1 MRPAHILAGLSTLV
15 LTITSGCSILAPT
28 SDPRPIVR
36 GPLPVTTNG
45 AISSTFLSFRP
56 RGASTTAPGSLD
68 LSVMSEYSSLFE
80 NGTGDNSTVV
90 IDAEL
95 WRTGIT
101 ARTGL
106 SARTDLEVELPIVY
120 ASGGFADDLI
130 EGWHSLLG
138 LPDGGRDTRP
148 NNEFAVHVDHNG
160 ERAYELQDDELGL
173 GDIPIT
179 VTQRILDEA
188 DAGIALALRAGLE
201 LPTGSESKGFGN
213 GGFDWGGGLL
223 AESTLGRF
231 TFTGAAYHVITAA
244 SSGFDHAG
252 VDALD
257 QTTVHGGLE
266 FRWNDQA
273 SVDLGLR
280 WSTPV
285 THDID
290 IMEIDGDVLDLD
302 VGWVEDIGTSRLT
315 LGFTED
321 LIAESGP
328 DLTVFLGWSHSF

>member
-1 MRPAHILAGLSTLV
+1 MRSAAAFLCLLV
-15 LTITSGCSILAPT
+15 VASGCSVLAPT
-28 SDPRPIVR
+28 SDPRRTVR

-45 AISSTFLSFRP
+45 AINDTFLQFRP
-56 RGASTTAPGSLD
+56 RRAATTATGAVD
-68 LSVMSEYSSLFE
+68 VSVMSEYSSLFV

-95 WRTGIT
+95 WRTGIA

-106 SARTDLEVELPIVY
+106 SPSTDLEIEVPIVY

-130 EGWHSLLG
+130 DGWHSLLG
-138 LPDGGRDTRP
+138 LPDGGRDKRP
-148 NNEFAVHVDHNG
+148 SNEFAVHVDRGG
-160 ERAYELQDDELGL
+160 ERAYELADNEVGL
-173 GDIPIT
+173 GDVPLI

-188 DAGIALALRAGLE
+188 EHGVGVSLRAGVE

-213 GGFDWGGGLL
+213 GGIDWGGGVL

-231 TFTGAAYHVITAA
+231 TLTGGAYHVITA
-244 SSGFDHAG
+244 SSDGFDRAG
-252 VDALD
+252 IDALD
-257 QTTVHGGLE
+257 QTEVHGGVE
-266 FRWNDQA
+266 MRWNDSA
-273 SVDLGLR
+273 SLDLGLR

-285 THDID
+285 TRDIH

-302 VGWVEDIGTSRLT
+302 VGWIEDFSNGSRLT

-328 DLTVFLGWSHSF
+328 DLTVFLGWSHGF

>member
-1 MRPAHILAGLSTLV
+1 MRPALFFAALLAGTCS
-15 LTITSGCSILAPT
+15 CSILAPT
-28 SDPRPIVR
+28 SDPRPVVR

-56 RGASTTAPGSLD
+56 RGTTTTAPGSVD
-68 LSVMSEYSSLFE
+68 LSVTSEYSSLFE

-95 WRTGIT
+95 WRTGIS

-106 SARTDLEVELPIVY
+106 SPSTDLDVELPILY

-148 NNEFAVHVDHNG
+148 NNDFEVRVDRNG
-160 ERAYELQDDELGL
+160 ERGYDLADNELGI
-173 GDIPIT
+173 GDIPL
-179 VTQRILDEA
+179 VLTQRIVDEA
-188 DAGIALALRAGLE
+188 DAGVGVALRAGVE

-213 GGFDWGGGLL
+213 GGIDWGGGLL
-223 AESTLGRF
+223 CESSVGRF
-231 TFTGAAYHVITAA
+231 TFTGAAYHVITAS
-244 SSGFDHAG
+244 SSGFDRAG
-252 VDALD
+252 IDALD
-257 QTTVHGGLE
+257 QTAIHGGCE
-266 FRWNDQA
+266 FRWNDAA
-273 SVDLGLR
+273 SLDLGLR
-280 WSTPV
+280 WNTPV
-285 THDID
+285 TRDIH
-290 IMEIDGDVLDLD
+290 IMEIDGEVLDLD
-302 VGWVEDIGTSRLT
+302 VGWVEDLHDGSRLT

-328 DLTVFLGWSHSF
+328 DLTVFLGWSHAF

>member
-1 MRPAHILAGLSTLV
+1 MRPIAAIFPV
-15 LTITSGCSILAPT
+15 LLFASGCSILAPT

-56 RGASTTAPGSLD
+56 RSTSTTAPGSVD

-106 SARTDLEVELPIVY
+106 SPRTDLEVELPIVY

-148 NNEFAVHVDHNG
+148 NNEFAVHV
-160 ERAYELQDDELGL
+160 
-173 GDIPIT
+173 
-179 VTQRILDEA
+179 
-188 DAGIALALRAGLE
+188 
-201 LPTGSESKGFGN
+201 
-213 GGFDWGGGLL
+213 
-223 AESTLGRF
+223 
-231 TFTGAAYHVITAA
+231 
-244 SSGFDHAG
+244 
-252 VDALD
+252 
-257 QTTVHGGLE
+257 
-266 FRWNDQA
+266 
-273 SVDLGLR
+273 
-280 WSTPV
+280 
-285 THDID
+285 
-290 IMEIDGDVLDLD
+290 
-302 VGWVEDIGTSRLT
+302 
-315 LGFTED
+315 
-321 LIAESGP
+321 
-328 DLTVFLGWSHSF
+328 